1 MKALINSK
9 KLMLSLFVILWLMLL
24 LTRIFIDKGDIILF
38 IGKFHNDFLNGFFRV
53 VTRMAEGIA
62 YLLMA
67 ILFLF
72 IRFKS
77 SIAIGI
83 TGLTVMVVAN
93 ILKSIFAYE
102 RPFLYFQ
109 NNGMESMYQ
118 KIEGVVPYVGLTSFP
133 SGHAMAGFAL
143 MGIISLYIK
152 NTYVDLLLFFIACLI
167 AFSRI
172 YLGHHFLEDILFGS
186 IIGLGISFLV
196 FLMME
201 KWKNPK
207 IEKSLLTFKNVQS
220 SEV

>member
-1 MKALINSK
+1 
-9 KLMLSLFVILWLMLL
+9 MLSLFVILWLMLL